1 MSAIAMK
8 TGTIASNA
16 FSGRTSSSTAPVIPP
31 RTEATAKRSV
41 RLRPPSSSRRYPT
54 DPATEP
60 GTSPIVFETFA
71 VTGE

>member
-1 MSAIAMK
+1 MN

-16 FSGRTSSSTAPVIPP
+16 DSGSTRSSTAPVMPP
-31 RTEATAKRSV
+31 SAEAAAKRSV
-41 RLRPPSSSRRYPT
+41 RVRWPSSSRLYPT
-54 DPATEP
+54 APATDP